1 MFLRSLAA
9 TASTT
14 NPAIVAV
21 PVWLSPVLGRV
32 VNTFELTLGCCKL
45 GLLFNLPGATSLA
58 SPGFWS
64 LFDSFP
70 DSPSFSGFLY
80 SGVPGKLG
88 FSSLIGVSVR
98 VGTSGIISDCLF
110 FSSSSL
116 KYFSKSNPIGSIVL
130 LSSNTAHLKFSNLY
144 CL

>member
-9 TASTT
+9 TASAT
-14 NPAIVAV
+14 NPTIVAV

-70 DSPSFSGFLY
+70 DSPSFSGFLS

-88 FSSLIGVSVR
+88 FSSLIGVS
-98 VGTSGIISDCLF
+98 GISGIISDCLF

-116 KYFSKSNPIGSIVL
+116 KYFSKSNPIVSIVL